1 MAESKCSTILVIQFV
16 YHVMIEKSLRVYFNN
31 HVIHLTGNGTIEF
44 PEFVQLMAKKLAT
57 QGSED
62 EIREAF
68 RVFDH
73 EHTGYI
79 T

>member
-1 MAESKCSTILVIQFV
+1 MAESKCSTILVMQFV
-16 YHVMIEKSLRVYFNN
+16 LSCHDFNN

-73 EHTGYI
+73 EHTSYI